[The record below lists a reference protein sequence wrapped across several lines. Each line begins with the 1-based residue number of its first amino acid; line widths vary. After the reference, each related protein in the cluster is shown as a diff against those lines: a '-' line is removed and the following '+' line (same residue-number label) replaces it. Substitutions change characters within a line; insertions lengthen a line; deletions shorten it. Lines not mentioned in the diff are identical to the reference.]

1 MTKVS
6 FDTLLGGYS
15 VYRFYVGKRGYSIW
29 QRLSNHKTYDEA
41 KQAERTLV

>member
-15 VYRFYVGKRGYSIW
+15 VYRLHAGKRGFLAW

-41 KQAERTLV
+41 KAAEAVLQ